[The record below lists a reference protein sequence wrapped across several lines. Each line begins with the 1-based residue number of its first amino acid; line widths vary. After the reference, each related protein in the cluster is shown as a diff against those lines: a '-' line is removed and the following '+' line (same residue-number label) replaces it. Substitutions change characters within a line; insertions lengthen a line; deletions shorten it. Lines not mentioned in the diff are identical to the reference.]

1 MEKEVLASIMAVNS
15 NVDYITADR
24 IEALTKGHGMLN
36 LAVLCTANAMTRE
49 ILKGRSIKIKD
60 SNLTELPL
68 DHVMQVGIEAAKEA
82 GASPENAGLIAAVM
96 LNLAG
101 TESRA
106 GVPAGNRKLGA
117 MARLISGG
125 SRAGVAAIATS
136 KFTNKISGF
145 AAVQA
150 LYQAM
155 QDGTLVRV
163 DGADVPPFV
172 AGGALYGHSALG
184 EDITYPDLCLNGTK
198 IAVEAMMKAYRG
210 VGVNPSP
217 ISSAMIAAAAV
228 LEIVNPDGMIGEE
241 FGEFFVNSTC
251 YLAGKGADEATGLPE
266 KLHLRGT
273 GKEYDTAQ
281 LVGDMGMILKDVGT
295 PTVVGMMCMNEM
307 LAAFEESAM
316 IGAGFG
322 GGPVNPPLAHLACD
336 GLIAMNLLMDN
347 GGDLEA
353 AADKIKELKL
363 TQFIDGEFNAINNN
377 TIARKAEQIRR
388 GDVTQVIIKG
398 TEGIRTNAL
407 HQRAKKAYDGLQ
419 AGKSLEDV
427 CKELDLERQAK
438 VEKNASMVLSGF
450 TGQEIVLKFT
460 KLAGGARR
468 SHPFAKTFWGFDCD
482 VDADIT
488 INGETVSLEGVAHKV
503 APDAALNKKAEL
515 GLPVM
520 CASATAQ
527 ELMYVGACIINVI
540 VPAAVAAAMGKHAPK
555 EAGKL
560 AEKGADLTRAIPGAS
575 EKAEEVAAMA
585 ARIMKDLEG

>member
-1 MEKEVLASIMAVNS
+1 MNKEILASITAVNS

-36 LAVLCTANAMTRE
+36 LAVLCAANAMTRE

-60 SNLTELPL
+60 SNLAELPL
-68 DHVMQVGIEAAKEA
+68 DYVLEVGIEAAMEA

-117 MARLISGG
+117 MARLKSGA

-136 KFTNKISGF
+136 KFTNKVSGF

-163 DGADVPPFV
+163 DGADVPPFI
-172 AGGALYGHSALG
+172 AGGALYGHSVLG
-184 EDITYPDLCLNGTK
+184 EDFTYPDLCLNGTK

-217 ISSAMIAAAAV
+217 IGCAMLAAAAV

-251 YLAGKGADEATGLPE
+251 YLAGKGAAEAAGLPE
-266 KLHLRGT
+266 KLHMRGT
-273 GKEYDTAQ
+273 GKEMETAT
-281 LVGDMGMILKDVGT
+281 VIGDLGMILKDVGT

-307 LAAFEESAM
+307 LAAFEESPM

-336 GLIAMNLLMDN
+336 GVIVMNLLLEN
-347 GGDLEA
+347 GGDMEA
-353 AADKIKELKL
+353 AADKIKDLKL
-363 TQFIDGEFNAINNN
+363 TQFIDGIFNAINNN

-398 TEGIRTNAL
+398 TDGIRTNAIY
-407 HQRAKKAYDGLQ
+407 QRARKAYDQLNE
-419 AGKSLEDV
+419 GKTLDEITNG
-427 CKELDLERQAK
+427 LDLERKAM

-450 TGQEIVLKFT
+450 TGQEISVKFS

-468 SHPFAKTFWGFDCD
+468 SHPFAAMFWGFDCD
-482 VDADIT
+482 IDADIT
-488 INGETVSLEGVAHKV
+488 INGETISLQGVAHKV
-503 APDAALNKKAEL
+503 APDATLNKKADL
-515 GLPVM
+515 AVPVM
-520 CASATAQ
+520 CASVAAQ
-527 ELMYVGACIINVI
+527 ELMYVGACIINII
-540 VPAAVAAAMGKHAPK
+540 VPAAVAAAMGKHDPK

-560 AEKGADLTRAIPGAS
+560 AEKGADLTRAIPGS
-575 EKAEEVAAMA
+575 NEKAQEVAALA
-585 ARIMKDLEG
+585 VRIMQDLED